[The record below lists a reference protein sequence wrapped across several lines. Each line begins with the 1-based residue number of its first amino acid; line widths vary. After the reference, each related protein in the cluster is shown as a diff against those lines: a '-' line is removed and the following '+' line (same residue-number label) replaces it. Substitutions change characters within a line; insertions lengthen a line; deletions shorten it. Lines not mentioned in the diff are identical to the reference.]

1 MDREAWR
8 AVIHGV
14 AKSGHDWATH
24 LIWSDAPTSND
35 VRVLIVSHPINILY
49 CPFFFVYFSY
59 FNCIISQR
67 LFSLHIPADYN
78 VEHLFIYL
86 LTIYISSFMNYL
98 FRTFA
103 YFYSG
108 LFVFLSLS
116 CRNSSYTLI
125 MTPLS
130 VTCIVN
136 FSSQS
141 FHSLN
146 DTFWWICL

>member
-1 MDREAWR
+1 M
-8 AVIHGV
+8 
-14 AKSGHDWATH
+14 
-24 LIWSDAPTSND
+24 
-35 VRVLIVSHPINILY
+35 RVLIVSHPINILY
-49 CPFFFVYFSY
+49 CPFFFFNFSY
-59 FNCIISQR
+59 FNCKISQS
-67 LFSLHIPADYN
+67 LFSLHIPPDYN

-125 MTPLS
+125 MNPLS

-136 FSSQS
+136 FFSQS

-146 DTFWWICL
+146 DIFDEFVYNSMKYTSFLSVTVLTVFCLGNLCPLQGHQDLFF

>member
-1 MDREAWR
+1 MLRFMGSQR
-8 AVIHGV
+8 V
-14 AKSGHDWATH
+14 GHDWTTD
-24 LIWSDAPTSND
+24 LIWYDTPTSND
-35 VRVLIVSHPINILY
+35 VRVLIVSHLINILY
-49 CPFFFVYFSY
+49 CPFFFFNFSY
-59 FNCIISQR
+59 FNCIISQS

-86 LTIYISSFMNYL
+86 LIIYISSFMNYL

-108 LFVFLSLS
+108 LFVFLSS
-116 CRNSSYTLI
+116 SYRNSSYTLI
-125 MTPLS
+125 MNSLS